1 MQLVNLVQQ
10 HGWRVGLVLDEQ
22 DALELGLN
30 AVRQFLAWGD
40 LASLPT
46 TAATPE
52 PSAAPLVLDGT
63 LDITLSEW
71 GVIQPLFAL
80 YLELN
85 NARALEASRTSG
97 VEPYGRTVSE
107 VQQSIDALLEALPR
121 KAFSM
126 PMETI

>member
-1 MQLVNLVQQ
+1 MQLVDLVQQ
-10 HGWRVGLVLDEQ
+10 HGWRVGLVLDET
-22 DALELGLN
+22 DALDLALY
-30 AVRQFLAWGD
+30 AVRQYLAWGE
-40 LASLPT
+40 LASLPN
-46 TAATPE
+46 TAA
-52 PSAAPLVLDGT
+52 PSVLDGK
-63 LDITLSEW
+63 LEMTLSEW

-85 NARALEASRTSG
+85 NARALEASRSSG

-107 VQQSIDALLEALPR
+107 VQQSIDAMLEALPR

>member
-1 MQLVNLVQQ
+1 MQLVDLVQQ
-10 HGWRVGLVLDEQ
+10 HGWRVGLVLDET
-22 DALELGLN
+22 DALDLALY

-40 LASLPT
+40 LASLST
-46 TAATPE
+46 TAEISPA
-52 PSAAPLVLDGT
+52 SLVLDGT
-63 LDITLSEW
+63 LEMTLSEW

-85 NARALEASRTSG
+85 NARALEASRSSG
-97 VEPYGRTVSE
+97 VEAYGRTVSE
-107 VQQSIDALLEALPR
+107 VQQSIDAMLEALPR